1 MSEEIRNNAVEAA
14 EEVNIA
20 DVFRVRR
27 EKLAALREAGHDPF
41 EITKYPKGTFIPQRL

>member
-1 MSEEIRNNAVEAA
+1 MSEEIRNEAAAAA

-27 EKLAALREAGHDPF
+27 EKLAARAL
-41 EITKYPKGTFIPQRL
+41 